1 MNIKEDSDK
10 KQNKYFQYMDS
21 DLKKKK
27 KNMYFIGVHLKK
39 ESQIH
44 MG

>member
-27 KNMYFIGVHLKK
+27 MYFIGVHLKK